1 MNKTELLENLNRL
14 FDEGKITHAELI
26 NERQK
31 ILNESKATGF
41 LFDLN
46 KNGSEKTNK
55 YKLGSRKDIWYA
67 SIIAIIL
74 LSLSYFFT
82 DGFKMLKREN
92 TFKRTLPFVNVYF
105 EDEEV
110 YPVYLKYLKT
120 TGKGLMELTLTNP
133 DNKGKTV

>member
-1 MNKTELLENLNRL
+1 MDKTELLEKLNRL
-14 FDEGKITHAELI
+14 FDEGKITHDELKK
-26 NERQK
+26 ERQK
-31 ILNESKATGF
+31 IVYESGTTGLLNDA
-41 LFDLN
+41 N
-46 KNGSEKTNK
+46 KKGSSGTNK
-55 YKLGSRKDIWYA
+55 YRLGSRKDIWYA

-74 LSLSYFFT
+74 LSLTYFFT